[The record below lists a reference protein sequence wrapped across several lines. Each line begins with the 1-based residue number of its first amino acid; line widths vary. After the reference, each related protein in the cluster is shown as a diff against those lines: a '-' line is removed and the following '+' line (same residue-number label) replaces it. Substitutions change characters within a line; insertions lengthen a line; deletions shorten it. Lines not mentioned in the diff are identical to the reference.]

1 MDDGIIIKKAFLLE
15 LSSDSEFSNISEK
28 AKTGPP
34 SIRDDIRGIPCLN
47 KRLE

>member
-34 SIRDDIRGIPCLN
+34 SIRDDIKGIPCLS